1 MQFSKYLIDNH
12 NEAINC
18 SKFFASEAFSSKSRE
33 NSSIEFWNVKVI
45 FQKGIKNLLGFLLK
59 LKVLNCNDQTTYI
72 KRLCT
77 LEINSAVLN

>member
-12 NEAINC
+12 NEAINY
-18 SKFFASEAFSSKSRE
+18 SKFFASEAFSSKSHE

-59 LKVLNCNDQTTYI
+59 LKVLNCNDQTTYYVHQKTMYI
-72 KRLCT
+72 K
-77 LEINSAVLN
+77 N